1 MYEYPGY
8 GLCNNKKLTEE
19 SVYHNIRKVYS
30 YAKMELNFLSEEI
43 IVYGHS
49 LGTGP
54 SVDIAIDQNFPVA
67 AVILQAPFLSI
78 LRTVANVKNYS
89 IQLFYNMKFK

>member
-8 GLCNNKKLTEE
+8 GLCRNKKLTEE
-19 SVYHNIRKVYS
+19 AIYHNIRKVYT
-30 YAKMELNFLSEEI
+30 YARNELNFHSEEI

-54 SVDIAIDQNFPVA
+54 SVDLAIDENYPVS

-78 LRTVANVKNYS
+78 LRTVANVK
-89 IQLFYNMKFK
+89 LFIIFF